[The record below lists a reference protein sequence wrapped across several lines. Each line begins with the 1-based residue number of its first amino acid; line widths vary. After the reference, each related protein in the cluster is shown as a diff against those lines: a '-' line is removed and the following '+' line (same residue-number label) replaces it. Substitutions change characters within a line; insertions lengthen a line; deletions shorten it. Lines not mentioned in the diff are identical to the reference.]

1 MPVKSLLSF
10 LLSLALVWLAVIV
23 LARFMERRFLYFP
36 IRALAA
42 EPADYGLRAEELQLT
57 ASDGVRLHGWWIRA
71 KGERAL
77 LLFHGNGGNV
87 SHRLER
93 AKLFVEELGVDLFLV
108 DYRGYGLSE
117 GTPSEAGLYR
127 DGRAIYDAARERGFP
142 PERIVLHG
150 ESLGC
155 AVAVD
160 VALERPVCG
169 LALETPFLSVP
180 ALARKHYPFV
190 PAIVIRS
197 RFDAASKVGRIAAP
211 KLFVVAENDEIAPPS
226 QGRALYELAR
236 PPKELFV
243 VPGAGHNDTYAVGGR
258 PYLDAWRRFL
268 GVSPEFRS
276 GRNSGPAPNSG
287 RFGR

>member
-1 MPVKSLLSF
+1 MTWKPLLSVA
-10 LLSLALVWLAVIV
+10 LSLALVWVGMIV
-23 LARFMERRFLYFP
+23 LMSVMERRFLYFP
-36 IRALAA
+36 IRHLDA
-42 EPADYGLRAEELQLT
+42 EPADYGLRAQELRLT

-71 KGERAL
+71 RGERVV

-93 AKLFVEELGVDLFLV
+93 AKLFAEALGVDLFLV

-127 DGRAIYDAARERGFP
+127 DGLAIYDAARERGFP

-155 AVAVD
+155 AVAVE
-160 VALERPVCG
+160 VALARPSSGV
-169 LALETPFLSVP
+169 ALETPFLSVP

-190 PAIVIRS
+190 PAFLLRS
-197 RFDAASKVGRIAAP
+197 RFDAAAKIARVTAP
-211 KLFVVAENDEIAPPS
+211 KLFLVAERDEIAPPAH
-226 QGRALYELAR
+226 GRALFELAR

-243 VPGAGHNDTYAVGGR
+243 IPGAGHNDTYAVGGQ

-268 GVSPEFRS
+268 ESSFLGSAL
-276 GRNSGPAPNSG
+276 ND
-287 RFGR
+287 